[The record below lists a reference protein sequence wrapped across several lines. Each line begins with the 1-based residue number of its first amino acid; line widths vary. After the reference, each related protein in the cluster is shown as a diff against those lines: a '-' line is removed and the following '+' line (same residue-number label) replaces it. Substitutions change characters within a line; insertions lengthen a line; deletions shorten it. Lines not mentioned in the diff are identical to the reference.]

1 MAMLL
6 PRIGGR
12 VIDLPINVLD
22 ESRFK
27 YIREMNQLVQT
38 ELLED
43 GKQRQI
49 LSKAQFI
56 AREIQENDYLL
67 KELHQ
72 TLQEF
77 QSDSPFSLNKQ
88 LETSYSYEFPQP
100 PMLFE

>member
-1 MAMLL
+1 MLL

-27 YIREMNQLVQT
+27 YIHEMNQLAQT
-38 ELLED
+38 ELLEE
-43 GKQRQI
+43 GNERQI

-56 AREIQENDYLL
+56 AREIQENDFLL

-72 TLQEF
+72 ILREF
-77 QSDSPFSLNKQ
+77 QTNSPFLTNRP